1 MKKAKPHLAL
11 YLKVKLEYTKKTTN
25 QTRFFLVLPFYIPII
40 IYLKFLLLKLYL
52 GNQCITIK
60 KNVKKNMKN
69 FDINVNVEKVLYST
83 GYVCRLPVWLLV
95 EQNDHIIYFRTHFFH
110 KDFDANGV
118 ISTKKVVIFTC

>member
-40 IYLKFLLLKLYL
+40 IYLKLLLLKLYL

-69 FDINVNVEKVLYST
+69 FDKCE
-83 GYVCRLPVWLLV
+83 C
-95 EQNDHIIYFRTHFFH
+95 
-110 KDFDANGV
+110 
-118 ISTKKVVIFTC
+118 